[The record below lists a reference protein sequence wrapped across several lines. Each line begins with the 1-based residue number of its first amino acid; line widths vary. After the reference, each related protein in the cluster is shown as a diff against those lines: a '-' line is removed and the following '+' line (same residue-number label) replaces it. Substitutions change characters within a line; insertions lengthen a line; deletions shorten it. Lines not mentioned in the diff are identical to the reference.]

1 MRGDQRLTGGRDVPG
16 FGYAHGCPRKIHD
29 GIGIASSYQV
39 GNPGAI
45 KARRDPADR
54 PTTGRDRCLLGRRG
68 DFRHSAAAGGR
79 GQPRPNHWTAEDFR
93 GHHCK
98 HLEESRRLR
107 PASTE
112 QAMTRPPKR
121 SMFAGDGVA
130 APLQHATFRRIWL
143 ASLLSNLGLLIQAV
157 GAAWAMT
164 QMTSSADK
172 VALVQTALMLPVML
186 ISMPAGAIAD
196 MYDRR
201 IVALISLAI
210 ALSGATALTVLAWLG
225 LVTPETLLALCF
237 VVGSGMALFGP
248 AWQSS
253 VTEQV
258 PPETLPSAVALNG
271 ISYNIARSFGPAIGG
286 IVVAAAGA
294 VAAFAA
300 NAVLY
305 LPLLIVLFL
314 WRRTSQPSRLPRERL
329 NRAIVSGVR
338 YIANSPAIK
347 IVLTRTLVTG
357 LIGGSVSAL
366 MPLVARDLLHGGAQ
380 TYGIMLGAFGMG
392 AVIGAL
398 NITEVRKRMSGE
410 AAIRA
415 CALSMGGAIA
425 AVALSREPVL
435 TAAAL
440 VIAGAVW
447 MLAVALFNIGV
458 QLSAPRWVAGRSL
471 AAFQASIAGGI
482 AIGSWGWGRLTDAV
496 GVEAALLVSA
506 ALMLASPLLGLWL
519 QMPRIGARNE
529 DAEVLAD
536 PEVQLSLTARSG
548 PLVVEIEY
556 RVAQDNARAFH
567 NVMQEVQLSRQRN
580 GAYGWSIARDIADP
594 ELWTERYHCPT
605 WLDYLRQRNRST
617 QSERALHQRAIGFH
631 LGPDPVRVRR
641 MLERPFG
648 SVRWKED
655 TPDRAVSEVLPVTS
669 SAAGGST

>member
-1 MRGDQRLTGGRDVPG
+1 M
-16 FGYAHGCPRKIHD
+16 
-29 GIGIASSYQV
+29 
-39 GNPGAI
+39 
-45 KARRDPADR
+45 
-54 PTTGRDRCLLGRRG
+54 
-68 DFRHSAAAGGR
+68 
-79 GQPRPNHWTAEDFR
+79 
-93 GHHCK
+93 
-98 HLEESRRLR
+98 
-107 PASTE
+107 TE
-112 QAMTRPPKR
+112 QPKR
-121 SMFAGDGVA
+121 AMFAGDGVA
-130 APLQHATFRRIWL
+130 APLRHATFRRIWL

-201 IVALISLAI
+201 VVSIVSLSI

-225 LVTPETLLALCF
+225 LVTPATLLAFCF
-237 VVGSGMALFGP
+237 IVGSGMALFGP

-253 VTEQV
+253 VSEQV
-258 PPETLPSAVALNG
+258 PTETLPSAVALNG

-286 IVVAAAGA
+286 IVVATAGA

-300 NAVLY
+300 NAALY
-305 LPLLIVLFL
+305 IPLMVVLFL
-314 WRRTSQPSRLPRERL
+314 WRRESAPSRLPRERL

-338 YIANSPAIK
+338 YIANSPPIK
-347 IVLTRTLVTG
+347 IVLARTMITG

-366 MPLVARDLLHGGAQ
+366 MPLVTRDLLHGGAQ

-392 AVIGAL
+392 AVVGAL
-398 NITEVRKRMSGE
+398 NIGEVRKRMSGE

-415 CALSMGGAIA
+415 CAISMGASIA
-425 AVALSREPVL
+425 AVALSDQRVL

-440 VIAGAVW
+440 VVAGAAW

-471 AAFQASIAGGI
+471 AAFQAAISGGI
-482 AIGSWGWGRLTDAV
+482 AIGSWGWGRLTDAA

-506 ALMLASPLLGLWL
+506 TLMLLSPLLGHWL
-519 QMPRIGARNE
+519 HMPRVGARNE

-617 QSERALHQRAIGFH
+617 QSERALHQSATDFH

-648 SVRWKED
+648 SVRWKEE
-655 TPDRAVSEVLPVTS
+655 TPDRAAREVLPVA
-669 SAAGGST
+669 SAAAGSST

>member
-1 MRGDQRLTGGRDVPG
+1 MTDLPQRSK
-16 FGYAHGCPRKIHD
+16 FA
-29 GIGIASSYQV
+29 
-39 GNPGAI
+39 
-45 KARRDPADR
+45 ADS
-54 PTTGRDRCLLGRRG
+54 L
-68 DFRHSAAAGGR
+68 
-79 GQPRPNHWTAEDFR
+79 
-93 GHHCK
+93 
-98 HLEESRRLR
+98 
-107 PASTE
+107 
-112 QAMTRPPKR
+112 
-121 SMFAGDGVA
+121 A
-130 APLQHATFRRIWL
+130 APLRHSIFRRIWL
-143 ASLLSNLGLLIQAV
+143 ASLLSNLGLLIQGV
-157 GAAWAMT
+157 GSAWAMT

-201 IVALISLAI
+201 VVALVSLSI
-210 ALSGATALTVLAWLG
+210 ALSGATALSVLAWLG
-225 LVTPETLLALCF
+225 LITPQSLLAFCF

-258 PPETLPSAVALNG
+258 PTETLPSAVALNG

-286 IVVAAAGA
+286 IVVATAGA

-305 LPLLIVLFL
+305 MPLLIVLFL
-314 WRRTSQPSRLPRERL
+314 WRRTSVPSRLPRERL

-338 YIANSPAIK
+338 YIANSPSIR
-347 IVLTRTLVTG
+347 IVLARTLVTG

-392 AVIGAL
+392 AVVGAL
-398 NITEVRKRMSGE
+398 NIGEIRKRLSGE
-410 AAIRA
+410 AAVRA

-425 AVALSREPVL
+425 AVALSREPVV

-440 VIAGAVW
+440 VVAGAVW
-447 MLAVALFNIGV
+447 MLSVALFNIGV

-482 AIGSWGWGRLTDAV
+482 AIGSWGWGRLTDAA
-496 GVEAALLVSA
+496 GVETALLASA
-506 ALMLASPLLGLWL
+506 LLMFASPLLGLWL
-519 QMPRIGARNE
+519 PMPRIGARNE
-529 DAEVLAD
+529 DAEMLAD
-536 PEVQLSLTARSG
+536 PEVQLALTGRSG

-556 RVAQDNARAFH
+556 RVDQENARAFH
-567 NVMQEVQLSRQRN
+567 HVMQDVQLSRQRN

-605 WLDYLRQRNRST
+605 WFDYLRQRNRAT
-617 QSERALHQRAIGFH
+617 QSERALHQRAQQFH

-655 TPDRAVSEVLPVTS
+655 TPDRAASEVLPVTT
-669 SAAGGST
+669 AAGSST

>member
-1 MRGDQRLTGGRDVPG
+1 MMKDQ
-16 FGYAHGCPRKIHD
+16 
-29 GIGIASSYQV
+29 
-39 GNPGAI
+39 
-45 KARRDPADR
+45 
-54 PTTGRDRCLLGRRG
+54 
-68 DFRHSAAAGGR
+68 
-79 GQPRPNHWTAEDFR
+79 
-93 GHHCK
+93 
-98 HLEESRRLR
+98 
-107 PASTE
+107 
-112 QAMTRPPKR
+112 PKR
-121 SMFAGDGVA
+121 SAFAADSIA
-130 APLQHATFRRIWL
+130 APLRHSVFRRIWL
-143 ASLLSNLGLLIQAV
+143 ASLVSNLGILIQGV

-172 VALVQTALMLPVML
+172 VALVQTALMLPIML

-196 MYDRR
+196 MHDRR
-201 IVALISLAI
+201 IVALMSLAI
-210 ALSGATALTVLAWLG
+210 ALSGATVLTVLAWFNLI
-225 LVTPETLLALCF
+225 TPNILLALCF

-253 VTEQV
+253 VSEQV
-258 PPETLPSAVALNG
+258 PAETLPAAVALNG

-286 IVVAAAGA
+286 IVVATAGA

-305 LPLLIVLFL
+305 IPLLIVLYR
-314 WRRTSQPSRLPRERL
+314 WNRIIEPSRLPREQL
-329 NRAIVSGVR
+329 SRAMVSGVR
-338 YIANSPAIK
+338 YITNSPSIK

-398 NITEVRKRMSGE
+398 NINEVRKRLSGE

-415 CALSMGGAIA
+415 CALSMAGAIA
-425 AVALSREPVL
+425 AVALSKQPVL

-440 VIAGAVW
+440 VVAGAVW

-482 AIGSWGWGRLTDAV
+482 AIGSWGWGHLTDAA
-496 GVEAALLVSA
+496 GVETALLVSA
-506 ALMLASPLLGLWL
+506 GLMLLSPLLGLWL
-519 QMPRIGARNE
+519 RMPPIGARNE
-529 DAEVLAD
+529 PAEVLAD
-536 PEVQLSLTARSG
+536 PEVQLQLTGRSG

-556 RVAQDNARAFH
+556 RVAQENARAFH
-567 NVMQEVQLSRQRN
+567 NVMQHVQLSRQRN

-617 QSERALHQRAIGFH
+617 QSERALHQQAIDFH
-631 LGPDPVRVRR
+631 LGPDPIRVRR

-655 TPDRAVSEVLPVTS
+655 TPDRAANEVLPVAT
-669 SAAGGST
+669 AAGSST

>member
-1 MRGDQRLTGGRDVPG
+1 MTEPARNIFPT
-16 FGYAHGCPRKIHD
+16 D
-29 GIGIASSYQV
+29 GI
-39 GNPGAI
+39 
-45 KARRDPADR
+45 
-54 PTTGRDRCLLGRRG
+54 
-68 DFRHSAAAGGR
+68 
-79 GQPRPNHWTAEDFR
+79 
-93 GHHCK
+93 
-98 HLEESRRLR
+98 
-107 PASTE
+107 
-112 QAMTRPPKR
+112 
-121 SMFAGDGVA
+121 A
-130 APLQHATFRRIWL
+130 APLQHATFRRIWS

-157 GAAWAMT
+157 GAAWSMT

-186 ISMPAGAIAD
+186 IAMPAGAIAD

-201 IVALISLAI
+201 IVSLISLSI
-210 ALSGATALTVLAWLG
+210 ALSGATGLTVLSWLG
-225 LVTPETLLALCF
+225 LVTPTILLVFCF

-253 VTEQV
+253 VSEQV
-258 PPETLPSAVALNG
+258 PAEMLPSAVALNG

-286 IVVAAAGA
+286 IIVATAGA

-300 NAVLY
+300 NAILY
-305 LPLLIVLFL
+305 LPLLVALFV
-314 WRRTSQPSRLPRERL
+314 WRRESEPARLPREQL

-338 YIANSPAIK
+338 YIANSPSIK
-347 IVLTRTLVTG
+347 IVLMRTLVTG
-357 LIGGSVSAL
+357 LIGGSISAL
-366 MPLVARDLLHGGAQ
+366 MPLVVRDLLHGGAQ

-398 NITEVRKRMSGE
+398 NIGEVRKRLGGE

-415 CALSMGGAIA
+415 CAISMGGAIA
-425 AVALSREPVL
+425 AVAMSHEPVL

-440 VIAGAVW
+440 VVAGASW

-458 QLSAPRWVAGRSL
+458 QLSAPRWGAGRSL
-471 AAFQASIAGGI
+471 AIFQASISGGI
-482 AIGSWGWGRLTDAV
+482 AIGSWGWGRLTDAA

-506 ALMLASPLLGLWL
+506 VLMLLSPLLGFWL
-519 QMPRIGARNE
+519 HMPRIGARNE
-529 DAEVLAD
+529 DAELLAD

-617 QSERALHQRAIGFH
+617 QSERELHQSAMNFH
-631 LGPDPVRVRR
+631 LGLDPVRIRR

-648 SVRWKED
+648 SVRWKEE
-655 TPDRAVSEVLPVTS
+655 TPDRAAHEVLPVA
-669 SAAGGST
+669 SAAAGSST

>member
-1 MRGDQRLTGGRDVPG
+1 MTEPPNQPS
-16 FGYAHGCPRKIHD
+16 FAAD
-29 GIGIASSYQV
+29 G
-39 GNPGAI
+39 
-45 KARRDPADR
+45 
-54 PTTGRDRCLLGRRG
+54 
-68 DFRHSAAAGGR
+68 
-79 GQPRPNHWTAEDFR
+79 
-93 GHHCK
+93 
-98 HLEESRRLR
+98 LR
-107 PASTE
+107 
-112 QAMTRPPKR
+112 
-121 SMFAGDGVA
+121 
-130 APLQHATFRRIWL
+130 APLRHPVFRRIWF
-143 ASLLSNLGLLIQAV
+143 ASLLSNLGLLIQGV

-164 QMTSSADK
+164 QMATSADD

-201 IVALISLAI
+201 IVALVSLSIS
-210 ALSGATALTVLAWLG
+210 LSGATALS
-225 LVTPETLLALCF
+225 LLAGFHLITPQILLAFCF

-253 VTEQV
+253 VSEQV
-258 PPETLPSAVALNG
+258 PAETLPSAVALNG

-286 IVVAAAGA
+286 IVVATAGA

-305 LPLLIVLFL
+305 IPLLVVLFL
-314 WRRTSQPSRLPRERL
+314 WRRVSEPSRLPRERL

-338 YIANSPAIK
+338 YIVNSPSIR
-347 IVLTRTLVTG
+347 IVLARTLVTG
-357 LIGGSVSAL
+357 VIGGSVSAL

-398 NITEVRKRMSGE
+398 NISEVRKRMTGE
-410 AAIRA
+410 AAVRA
-415 CALSMGGAIA
+415 CALSMGGSIA
-425 AVALSREPVL
+425 AIALSREPVL

-440 VIAGAVW
+440 VLAGAAW

-471 AAFQASIAGGI
+471 AAFQAAIAGGI
-482 AIGSWGWGRLTDAV
+482 AVGSWGWGRLTDAA
-496 GVEAALLVSA
+496 GVETALLTSA
-506 ALMLASPLLGLWL
+506 GLMMLSPLLGLWL
-519 QMPRIGARNE
+519 RMPRIGARNE
-529 DAEVLAD
+529 DAELLAD
-536 PEVQLSLTARSG
+536 PEVRLALTGRSG

-556 RVAQDNARAFH
+556 RVDQDNARAFH
-567 NVMQEVQLSRQRN
+567 NVMQDVQLSRQRN
-580 GAYGWSIARDIADP
+580 GAYGWSVARDIADP

-617 QSERALHQRAIGFH
+617 QSERALHQRAMDFH
-631 LGPDPVRVRR
+631 LGPDPVRIRR

-655 TPDRAVSEVLPVTS
+655 TPDRAANEVLPVVAT
-669 SAAGGST
+669 AAGSST

>member
-1 MRGDQRLTGGRDVPG
+1 MTELPKRPMFAT
-16 FGYAHGCPRKIHD
+16 D
-29 GIGIASSYQV
+29 GI
-39 GNPGAI
+39 
-45 KARRDPADR
+45 
-54 PTTGRDRCLLGRRG
+54 
-68 DFRHSAAAGGR
+68 
-79 GQPRPNHWTAEDFR
+79 
-93 GHHCK
+93 
-98 HLEESRRLR
+98 
-107 PASTE
+107 
-112 QAMTRPPKR
+112 
-121 SMFAGDGVA
+121 A
-130 APLQHATFRRIWL
+130 APLRHIAFRRIWA

-186 ISMPAGAIAD
+186 IAMPAGAIAD

-201 IVALISLAI
+201 IVSLVSLSI
-210 ALSGATALTVLAWLG
+210 ALLGATALTALAWLD
-225 LVTPETLLALCF
+225 LVTPNSLLAFCF

-258 PPETLPSAVALNG
+258 PADMLPAAVALNG

-286 IVVAAAGA
+286 IVVATAGA
-294 VAAFAA
+294 VAAFGA

-305 LPLLIVLFL
+305 LPLVVALFV
-314 WRRTSQPSRLPRERL
+314 WRRESEPSRLPRERL

-338 YIANSPAIK
+338 YIANSPSIK
-347 IVLTRTLVTG
+347 VVLLRTLVTG
-357 LIGGSVSAL
+357 LIGGSISAL
-366 MPLVARDLLHGGAQ
+366 MPLVVRDLLHGGAQ

-398 NITEVRKRMSGE
+398 NIGEVRKRLSGE
-410 AAIRA
+410 AAVRA

-425 AVALSREPVL
+425 AVAMSHEPVL

-440 VIAGAVW
+440 VVAGAAW

-471 AAFQASIAGGI
+471 AIFQASISGGI
-482 AIGSWGWGRLTDAV
+482 AIGSWGWGQLTDAA
-496 GVEAALLVSA
+496 GVETALLVSA
-506 ALMLASPLLGLWL
+506 GLMLLSPVLGIWL
-519 QMPRIGARNE
+519 KMPRVGARNE

-536 PEVQLSLTARSG
+536 PEVQLSLTGRSG

-556 RVAQDNARAFH
+556 RVAQDKARAFH

-605 WLDYLRQRNRST
+605 WLDYLRQRNRAT
-617 QSERALHQRAIGFH
+617 QSERALHQRAMDFH

-655 TPDRAVSEVLPVTS
+655 TPDRAAREVLPVA
-669 SAAGGST
+669 SAAAGSSVKI

>member
-1 MRGDQRLTGGRDVPG
+1 M
-16 FGYAHGCPRKIHD
+16 
-29 GIGIASSYQV
+29 
-39 GNPGAI
+39 
-45 KARRDPADR
+45 
-54 PTTGRDRCLLGRRG
+54 
-68 DFRHSAAAGGR
+68 
-79 GQPRPNHWTAEDFR
+79 
-93 GHHCK
+93 
-98 HLEESRRLR
+98 
-107 PASTE
+107 TE
-112 QAMTRPPKR
+112 PPKR

-130 APLQHATFRRIWL
+130 APLRHGVFRRIWL
-143 ASLLSNLGLLIQAV
+143 ASLLSNLGLLIQGV

-172 VALVQTALMLPVML
+172 VALVQTALMLPIML
-186 ISMPAGAIAD
+186 ISMPAGAVAD

-201 IVALISLAI
+201 IVALGSLCF
-210 ALSGATALTVLAWLG
+210 ALTGATALAVMAWLN
-225 LVTPETLLALCF
+225 LVTPNILLAFCF
-237 VVGSGMALFGP
+237 VVGCGMALFGP
-248 AWQSS
+248 AWQAS
-253 VTEQV
+253 VSEQV
-258 PPETLPSAVALNG
+258 PAENLPAAVALNG

-286 IVVAAAGA
+286 VIVATAGA

-300 NAVLY
+300 NALLY
-305 LPLLIVLFL
+305 IPLLVVLFL
-314 WRRTSQPSRLPRERL
+314 WRRHHEPSRLPRERL
-329 NRAIVSGVR
+329 NRAMVSGVR
-338 YIANSPAIK
+338 YIANSPSIR

-357 LIGGSVSAL
+357 IIGGSVMAL
-366 MPLVARDLLHGGAQ
+366 MPLIARDLLQGGAQ

-398 NITEVRKRMSGE
+398 NIGTLRRQMSGE

-415 CALSMGGAIA
+415 CTISLAGAIA
-425 AVALSREPVL
+425 AVALSRQPVL

-440 VIAGAVW
+440 VVAGAVW
-447 MLAVALFNIGV
+447 MMAVSLFNIGV

-482 AIGSWGWGRLTDAV
+482 AIGSWGWGHLTDLA
-496 GVEAALLVSA
+496 GVQTALLVSA
-506 ALMLASPLLGLWL
+506 AMMLVSPLLGLWL
-519 QMPRIGARNE
+519 RMPPVGARNE

-536 PEVQLSLTARSG
+536 PEVRLSLTGRSG

-556 RVAQDNARAFH
+556 RVDQESARAFH

-617 QSERALHQRAIGFH
+617 QSERALHQRAMGFH

-655 TPDRAVSEVLPVTS
+655 TPDRAANEVLPVST
-669 SAAGGST
+669 AAGSST

>member
-1 MRGDQRLTGGRDVPG
+1 MSEQVKRPV
-16 FGYAHGCPRKIHD
+16 FAAHGVTAP
-29 GIGIASSYQV
+29 
-39 GNPGAI
+39 
-45 KARRDPADR
+45 
-54 PTTGRDRCLLGRRG
+54 L
-68 DFRHSAAAGGR
+68 RHS
-79 GQPRPNHWTAEDFR
+79 
-93 GHHCK
+93 
-98 HLEESRRLR
+98 
-107 PASTE
+107 
-112 QAMTRPPKR
+112 
-121 SMFAGDGVA
+121 V
-130 APLQHATFRRIWL
+130 FRRIWL
-143 ASLLSNLGLLIQAV
+143 ASLLSNLGLLIQGV

-186 ISMPAGAIAD
+186 IAMPAGAIAD

-201 IVALISLAI
+201 MVALVSLSIGLA
-210 ALSGATALTVLAWLG
+210 GATALSVFAWLG
-225 LVTPETLLALCF
+225 RLTPEVLLAFCF
-237 VVGSGMALFGP
+237 IVGSGMALFGP
-248 AWQSS
+248 AWQAS
-253 VTEQV
+253 VNEQV
-258 PPETLPSAVALNG
+258 PAETLPSAVALNG

-286 IVVAAAGA
+286 IVVAAAGS

-300 NAVLY
+300 NALLY
-305 LPLLIVLFL
+305 IPLLIVLFL
-314 WRRTSQPSRLPRERL
+314 WKRTSEPSRLPRERL

-338 YIANSPAIK
+338 YIANSPSIR
-347 IVLTRTLVTG
+347 IVLVRTLITG

-398 NITEVRKRMSGE
+398 NIGEVRRRMSGE
-410 AAIRA
+410 AAVRA
-415 CALSMGGAIA
+415 CALSMAGAIV
-425 AVALSREPVL
+425 AVALSRQPVL

-440 VIAGAVW
+440 VLAGAVW
-447 MLAVALFNIGV
+447 MLAIALFNIGV

-482 AIGSWGWGRLTDAV
+482 ALGSWGWGRLTDAA
-496 GVEAALLVSA
+496 GVETALLVSA
-506 ALMLASPLLGLWL
+506 ALMLVSPILGLWL
-519 QMPRIGARNE
+519 RMPRVGARNE

-536 PEVQLSLTARSG
+536 PEVQLALTGRSG

-556 RVAQDNARAFH
+556 RVDQDSARAFH

-605 WLDYLRQRNRST
+605 WFDYLRQRNRST
-617 QSERALHQRAIGFH
+617 QSERALHQQAMDYH

-648 SVRWKED
+648 SVRWKDE
-655 TPDRAVSEVLPVTS
+655 TPDSAATEVLPVAT
-669 SAAGGST
+669 AAGSST